1 MLLAVNLML
10 HIYFQP
16 YSIQVLNRL
25 ETLVLFALCTTQAG
39 SLAALLDVLF
49 ERRRA
54 EWVEWFLMLLNVSV
68 FVCLICC
75 AIHDYRKRRQAQLR
89 RKQLWAVVRNHVRDK
104 FGLAISKDQQA
115 SRHLGLFAWLQQH
128 TAALRLGSQRRSSS
142 AARSSE
148 MELHS
153 DVSLRA
159 PLLPLK

>member
-1 MLLAVNLML
+1 MLLAVNLVL
-10 HIYFQP
+10 HVYFQP

-54 EWVEWFLMLLNVSV
+54 EWVDWFLMLLNVLV
-68 FVCLICC
+68 FACLICY
-75 AIHDYRKRRQAQLR
+75 AIHDHRKRRQAQLR

-104 FGLAISKDQQA
+104 FGFAISKDQQPE
-115 SRHLGLFAWLQQH
+115 HLFAWLQQR
-128 TAALRLGSQRRSSS
+128 TAALRLGNQRRSAS